1 MLPQLPTTDALNFPT
16 TLYTREIQLEVFIL
30 NHFASSSRS
39 SNMAPQTTNS
49 YSELPYRQA
58 SQLQSTQIQSD
69 SSEIQ
74 VLEQSIREA
83 VRTTARKP

>member
-1 MLPQLPTTDALNFPT
+1 
-16 TLYTREIQLEVFIL
+16 
-30 NHFASSSRS
+30 
-39 SNMAPQTTNS
+39 MAPKTTNS

-58 SQLQSTQIQSD
+58 PQLQSTQIQSD

-83 VRTTARKP
+83 EFENHGLKAMIAEQREEYARQKAELEAARDKIIQLKARSQQLEQQK